1 MLGLF
6 SLDPETIMSTRRANV
21 ALVIHGD
28 RKLRDSLVLADTP
41 FSQIADALSAAGL
54 NPVAAVYNDAFAE
67 EVRQQLLT
75 VDAALVCVNPLTED
89 GDRSLLDELL
99 RHVARQGVIVSAHPD
114 TILKMGT
121 KEVLYTTRHLPWGSD
136 VRLYRTLDALGTGF
150 PAALLSGPRVVKQYR
165 GNGGNGVFRVELAE
179 DVKSVLPDT
188 LLKVRHASRGSAAK
202 TMAFDAFVD
211 SMARNFAGDGRLVDQ
226 AWQPRMTEGM
236 IRCYFVRN
244 KVEGFGEQLINAL
257 YPDTESGEPVQRGPR
272 LYYPPKREDLQRLKQ
287 QIESDWLPAMQRHLD
302 VANDALPV
310 IWDADLFRGP
320 KDAHGEDT
328 WVLCEINISA
338 VYPFPDECLE
348 PLARETA
355 RRLAARG

>member
-1 MLGLF
+1 
-6 SLDPETIMSTRRANV
+6 MSSDRANV
-21 ALVIHGD
+21 ALMFHGN
-28 RKLRDSLVLADTP
+28 RELRDSLKLADTH
-41 FSQIADALSAAGL
+41 FNQIAEALTAAGI

-67 EVRQQLLT
+67 EVREQLLAM
-75 VDAALVCVNPLTED
+75 DAVLVCVNPLTEN
-89 GDRSLLDELL
+89 GDRTVLDELL
-99 RHVARQGVIVSAHPD
+99 RDVAQHGVTVSAHPD

-121 KEVLYTTRHLPWGSD
+121 KEVLYTTQHLPWGSD
-136 VRLYRTLDALGTGF
+136 VRLYRTLDSLRTDF
-150 PAALLSGPRVVKQYR
+150 PDALLSGPRVVKQYR

-179 DVKSVLPDT
+179 QASSVLPDT
-188 LLKVRHASRGSAAK
+188 LLKVRHASRGSAEK
-202 TMAFDAFVD
+202 TVAFDAFID
-211 SMARNFAGDGRLVDQ
+211 SMARNFAGDGRLIDQ

-236 IRCYFVRN
+236 IRCYFVKN

-272 LYYPPKREDLQRLKQ
+272 LYYPPTREDLQRLKQ

-302 VANDALPV
+302 VDDEALPV

-320 KDAHGEDT
+320 KDANGEDT

-355 RRLAARG
+355 RRLAARS